1 MACRVRTLGD
11 IIHAGT
17 RAYAYT
23 THAFTAN
30 TRALFQLTII
40 DASALEREGASPSRD
55 TSIWTLCMYVC
66 LRLQLLLGLREARWM
81 RERKENTKDDYDDND
96 DDERK
101 LSRTLYTTS
110 IT

>member
-55 TSIWTLCMYVC
+55 TSTDIVHVC
-66 LRLQLLLGLREARWM
+66 VFTITTFTRLKGSTM
-81 RERKENTKDDYDDND
+81 DERKEREN
-96 DDERK
+96 ER
-101 LSRTLYTTS
+101 LLRR
-110 IT
+110 